1 LAREAVT
8 IFAPD
13 RLVQDVK
20 ECYFYHSMDI
30 PGYGAVTGEWDLR
43 HRMSDYLGNISFD
56 GKRVLEMGTAD
67 GFACFYMESQ
77 GAEVVAFDLSGAETW
92 DVVPFA
98 RDNSKIFNVERKHHI
113 ERLNNAFW
121 LSHRAFRSK
130 SRMVY
135 GNAYSIPAEI
145 GDVDIA
151 TFGSILLHLRDPFLA
166 LHQALRLTRET
177 VVVTDL
183 AEPLGVP
190 AVVRRWRQNLPK
202 NLGRPAMKFLPDWK
216 VSRPQ
221 ETWWQLS
228 PELIKSFIGV
238 LGFEQTR
245 VTYHSHD
252 YYGGKRKAKIKLF
265 TVVGHRTQP
274 RSPRSPSA

>member
-1 LAREAVT
+1 VT

-145 GDVDIA
+145 GEVDIA
-151 TFGSILLHLRDPFLA
+151 TFWVDPSA
-166 LHQALRLTRET
+166 
-177 VVVTDL
+177 
-183 AEPLGVP
+183 PP
-190 AVVRRWRQNLPK
+190 
-202 NLGRPAMKFLPDWK
+202 RP
-216 VSRPQ
+216 VS
-221 ETWWQLS
+221 
-228 PELIKSFIGV
+228 G
-238 LGFEQTR
+238 
-245 VTYHSHD
+245 
-252 YYGGKRKAKIKLF
+252 
-265 TVVGHRTQP
+265 
-274 RSPRSPSA
+274 SPSGSALDQGNRRGHGPGRTPGRSSRGAAMASEPAQESRSTGNEVPS